1 VHVPAGKSFGASQS
15 HISKQP
21 YERYPTAS
29 ITWWIVNY
37 IRRTPQLTKITA
49 YQRFERLVL
58 SALHRARG
66 RVHHASANGILN
78 GDACPGCDH
87 EVLGNLVPF
96 LRVVGPVESSLT
108 VGTPFQGILQVN
120 M

>member
-1 VHVPAGKSFGASQS
+1 MHIPAGKSFGAGQS
-15 HISKQP
+15 HIGKQP

-29 ITWWIVNY
+29 VTWWIVSY

-49 YQRFERLVL
+49 YQRFEMLVL
-58 SALHRARG
+58 SALHHARG

-78 GDACPGCDH
+78 GDVCLGRDH
-87 EVLGNLVPF
+87 EVLGHFVPF
-96 LRVVGPVESSLT
+96 LRVVGLAESSLG
-108 VGTPFQGILQVN
+108 VGTPFQGILQVS